1 MTLPK
6 PKTLGAVGFLQK
18 SNNSAVHLQC
28 KDRNVEGGSRPSPT
42 AENTMNNNLSQQKRN
57 GVCRSLY
64 FCIREILLHKVHLVN
79 TEGLTVEVLQTLCIG
94 GEGEGQ
100 LVRIQSLVIPV
111 KILIE
116 LAVFAVA

>member
-6 PKTLGAVGFLQK
+6 PKTLGTVGFLQK

-42 AENTMNNNLSQQKRN
+42 AENTMNNNLWQQK
-57 GVCRSLY
+57 GTACCRSLY
-64 FCIREILLHKVHLVN
+64 FCAREILFHKVHLVN
-79 TEGLTVEVLQTLCIG
+79 MEGLTVEVLQTLCIG

-100 LVRIQSLVIPV
+100 FVRIQCLIIAVE
-111 KILIE
+111 ILIE